1 MVSPWTSA
9 LCLSSLWLATAPSSA
24 AAALAD
30 PQDENKAAI
39 RDSVSAL
46 PSDLSDELKRSDAGA
61 DGWPTEL
68 LNKSGGA
75 LLKKLVGAMGT
86 PDVGDLA
93 EQYVADRFS
102 CTPLRPSTLRQVYS
116 QDGLN
121 VATGDTSGPRLSG
134 REGLSQA
141 LAALAKPFDRREF
154 AFQLKI
160 DRVRILS
167 DTQAETS
174 VIYLAMGTAPGG
186 VVQQNAR
193 WDVLWDVSRGV
204 EDPRV
209 LGITVAD
216 FEELTAP
223 RTSFSDCTT
232 SVFADR
238 ASFDQ
243 IMRGVDYWWGRTDI
257 ATGFSLYGDYG
268 LSIVDVNNDG
278 REDIYIC
285 QPAGIPNLLLLQQA
299 DGTLRDVSRES
310 NVDLL
315 NDTANSLI
323 ADFDNDGAQDMLI
336 ATTTHVAVM
345 RGDGRGGFG
354 YVGAIGLQV
363 ISLSCADYDNDG
375 LLDFYACRYGGGRG
389 GNQHGALYDSGG
401 GEPNSLWR
409 NKGGLLFED
418 VTQAVGMDQNNDRFT
433 LAAVWE
439 DYDNDGDQD
448 IYVVND
454 FGRNNLYRNDGGHF
468 VDVAAEAGVED
479 KAAGM
484 GASWADYNHDGRMDL
499 YVSNMFSSAGGR
511 ITYQR
516 KFAVDDP
523 SGFHHFARG
532 NTLFENV
539 GGGKFRDVSVDAGVT
554 MGRWAWGAQFVD
566 LNNDG
571 WDDIVVPNGF
581 VTNHD
586 SKDL

>member
-1 MVSPWTSA
+1 MISVWASA
-9 LCLSSLWLATAPSSA
+9 LFLSSLWFGSAPSSA
-24 AAALAD
+24 AAALGGS
-30 PQDENKAAI
+30 QDEGKAGI
-39 RDSVSAL
+39 RVSDASVRG
-46 PSDLSDELKRSDAGA
+46 DLADELKRSDAGT

-68 LNKSGGA
+68 LNQNGGA
-75 LLKKLVGAMGT
+75 VLKKLVGAMGT
-86 PDVGDLA
+86 PGVGPLA
-93 EQYVADRFS
+93 EQYVVDRFS
-102 CTPLRPSTLRQVYS
+102 CSPLRPAALREVYS
-116 QDGLN
+116 QDGLK
-121 VATGDTSGPRLSG
+121 VSMGEPAGTRLSG
-134 REGLSQA
+134 REGLAEA

-160 DRVRILS
+160 DRVRVLS
-167 DTQAETS
+167 DTEAETS
-174 VIYLAMGTAPGG
+174 VIYLAMGTAPDG

-193 WDVLWDVSRGV
+193 WEVRWDVSKGL
-204 EDPRV
+204 EHPRL
-209 LGITVAD
+209 LGITAGG

-223 RTSFSDCTT
+223 RKSFSDCTA
-232 SVFADR
+232 SVFAGR
-238 ASFDQ
+238 TSFDQ
-243 IMRGVDYWWGRTDI
+243 IMRGVDYWWGRVDI
-257 ATGFSLYGDYG
+257 GTGFSLYGDYG
-268 LSIVDVNNDG
+268 MSIADVNNDG

-285 QPAGIPNLLLLQQA
+285 QPAGIPNLLLLQQP
-299 DGTLRDVSRES
+299 DGKLLDVSSDS

-315 NDTANSLI
+315 NDSACSLI

-336 ATTTHVAVM
+336 ATATHVAVM
-345 RGDGRGGFG
+345 RGDGRGSFG
-354 YVGAIGLQV
+354 YVGAIGL
-363 ISLSCADYDNDG
+363 SAMTLSCADYDNDG
-375 LLDFYACRYGGGRG
+375 LLDIYVCRYGGGRS
-389 GNQHGALYDSGG
+389 GNQSGSLYDSGG

-409 NKGGLLFED
+409 NKGGLVFED
-418 VTQAVGMDQNNDRFT
+418 VTQATGMDQNNDRFT

-448 IYVVND
+448 LYVAND

-468 VDVAAEAGVED
+468 VDVAAQAGVED

-484 GASWADYNHDGRMDL
+484 GVSWADYNHDGRMDL

-532 NTLFENV
+532 NTLFENI
-539 GGGKFRDVSVDAGVT
+539 GEGRFRDVSVDAGVT

-581 VTNHD
+581 ITNYS